1 MARNIIV
8 VVGRDQRAAYFM
20 QASDIRAKQGAAHYS
35 SIIAAVFLEDTQTF
49 SQSAEGT
56 ICFQTTG
63 LLPGTLSAWWNSS
76 FLLSLHDETWP

>member
-1 MARNIIV
+1 MTRNIIV
-8 VVGRDQRAAYFM
+8 VVECDQRAAYFM
-20 QASDIRAKQGAAHYS
+20 HGSDIRAKQGPVQHS

-63 LLPGTLSAWWNSS
+63 LLPGTLSA
-76 FLLSLHDETWP
+76 